1 LDPYFF
7 ENGTITA
14 GVGNIQAGARQ
25 TVAYLI
31 GGHDA
36 GEGASAAL
44 DAYLQTRDTRYLQI
58 FNVYYGY
65 FEAAQ
70 IPGTRPITPASF
82 VVSVNGRNT
91 TIVDS
96 GYWAEQASV
105 AAGINGTYGSS
116 SDRTTL
122 DAIYPA
128 AEHGNPIA
136 LTLIDHYR
144 WTHDPVTLGMLNRYG
159 NWLVR
164 TQIGTG
170 NYSGAFPVTQYYWAA
185 GWKPRMYE
193 TSESAWV
200 LAELYL
206 LTGNETYLNSAEAAG
221 QYMLSR
227 QFVGSE
233 WENTPVYGAL
243 PYEWNET
250 HYNRSVSTNHAGYT
264 IMAWSQL
271 FRITRD
277 VRYLN
282 AVRKYA
288 DWLLSFQVT
297 DPTTPWGAH
306 TYANDSMAVGG
317 YYYGYSTDK
326 REFGWR
332 VAEALWSA
340 GDAIPAL
347 LFLSQITGDAR
358 YEESAILA
366 ANWLTNMRYADQ
378 LLIPL
383 QALAIVKYTLSS
395 WWGLYPQYYQPD
407 MDQIRKANI
416 TTFVSQGMA
425 DESSIRN
432 RSPSWFERTF
442 NVDFNLID
450 YEMASR
456 GPTAMKMIWSW
467 WPGVGFEPR
476 YGGDI
481 AIGAFAISDFLT
493 FNDSITE
500 TQSMVN
506 NLEKLTGNGTKQEPA
521 NITTAYDQAA
531 NLLSSAQENFEEG
544 WYAVARSQLQD
555 ALSYAR
561 TALNQLN
568 VVSPLQENNS
578 NLLLVSSI
586 LLVALLLSN
595 IYWYDRTRKT
605 KGAHI
610 ARKCG

>member
-14 GVGNIQAGARQ
+14 GVGNIAGGERQ
-25 TVAYLI
+25 NVAYLI

-44 DAYLQTRDTRYLQI
+44 DAYLQTRDPKYLQI
-58 FNVYYGY
+58 FDVYYGY
-65 FEAAQ
+65 FQAAQ
-70 IPGTRPITPASF
+70 IPGTRPVTPASF
-82 VVSVNGRNT
+82 VVDVNGRNT
-91 TIVDS
+91 TIIDS

-159 NWLVR
+159 NWLIE
-164 TQIGTG
+164 TQIHTG
-170 NYSGAFPVTQYYWAA
+170 NYSGAFPVTQYYLAA

-206 LTGNETYLNSAEAAG
+206 ITGNETYLNSAEAAG
-221 QYMLSR
+221 QYMLSK
-227 QFVGSE
+227 QFVESE
-233 WENTPVYGAL
+233 WEDTPVYGAL

-326 REFGWR
+326 HEFGWR

-347 LFLSQITGDAR
+347 LYLSQITGDAR

-383 QALAIVKYTLSS
+383 QSLAIVKYTLSS

-416 TTFVSQGMA
+416 TTFVSQGAA

-432 RSPSWFERTF
+432 HSPSWFERTF

-450 YEMASR
+450 YEMADR

-481 AIGAFAISDFLT
+481 AIGAFAISDFLA

-506 NLEKLTGNGTKQEPA
+506 NLEQLTGNGTKQEPV
-521 NITTAYDQAA
+521 NITTAYDQAVR
-531 NLLSSAQENFEEG
+531 LLSSAQENYEEG

-555 ALSYAR
+555 ALSYAG

-568 VVSPLQENNS
+568 IVNPILENNS
-578 NLLLVSSI
+578 NLLLLSSI

-605 KGAHI
+605 K
-610 ARKCG
+610 